1 MPVCLIWKHLLRMVS
16 PRGQL
21 NVVWP
26 KSLKPPARILFCFSN
41 QFLRLPLLCP
51 CGHNLRASTFRILH
65 LTQWSQHRKT
75 SRAKHEGKRE
85 RWISPRLLLC
95 RVWPALYEFSP
106 TPPFSLPSPAYP
118 LLVHGANRFP
128 QCRTSLKRCC
138 ISCHSF
144 FFFFLSFLTQAESC
158 ALEGGICCC
167 LVTAE
172 KAILLELGV
181 IFQAGSCLC
190 TGQHVHSQGCHW
202 HWGNAFH
209 QTRCTAVKLRWIW
222 SLRSVVAFSTL
233 CCAYF
238 LQHEPSLV
246 IISNISFSH
255 VDL

>member
-144 FFFFLSFLTQAESC
+144 FFFFFEFFNTGRVLCIRRRNMLLPSHGRKSHSPWTWCHFPGWKLPLHRATCAFTGLSL
-158 ALEGGICCC
+158 ALRKCFSPDKVHGSQIKVNLEPKKRCCFFYIVLC
-167 LVTAE
+167 LFSAT
-172 KAILLELGV
+172 
-181 IFQAGSCLC
+181 
-190 TGQHVHSQGCHW
+190 W
-202 HWGNAFH
+202 AFFGDY
-209 QTRCTAVKLRWIW
+209 Q
-222 SLRSVVAFSTL
+222 
-233 CCAYF
+233 
-238 LQHEPSLV
+238 
-246 IISNISFSH
+246 
-255 VDL
+255 